1 MLGGINYAIL
11 AKSTKIIPTGW
22 QRACN
27 LRANFT
33 NIQRAGNGLET
44 GWNLNEAISNIKVLI
59 IGRNFI
65 KWAGSVLEVVFYE
78 KNANCNVKSMR
89 VGPGVNFQK
98 IRQI

>member
-1 MLGGINYAIL
+1 MQFWQNQQ
-11 AKSTKIIPTGW
+11 KS
-22 QRACN
+22 
-27 LRANFT
+27 F
-33 NIQRAGNGLET
+33 QRAGNGPAIYGLTSQISNGLET
-44 GWNLNEAISNIKVLI
+44 GWNLNEAISNIKALI

-65 KWAGSVLEVVFYE
+65 KWAWSVLEVVFYE